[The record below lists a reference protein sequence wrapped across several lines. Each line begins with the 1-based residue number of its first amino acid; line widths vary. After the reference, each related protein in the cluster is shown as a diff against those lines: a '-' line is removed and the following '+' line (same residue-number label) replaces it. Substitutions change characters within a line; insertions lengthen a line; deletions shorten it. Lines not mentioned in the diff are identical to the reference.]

1 MSIVPSSSP
10 SFFKRCLSRICKG
23 ERAGIGKGKNRGA
36 YTKFP
41 KKSASITF
49 FFHPQTIV
57 RLLFKEKN
65 SGFSLWVE
73 GRETR
78 KKSVGNIFHSVSFL
92 YYRNLLQCPTTT
104 KIKHVICADDDS
116 LPHLFHN
123 IFLFFSPRTTLSV
136 SFLGGSRYVSALSF
150 SPFFNIK
157 SRGKKF
163 FKRLIGKRRE
173 SSMLLKKGVGG
184 SIP

>member
-1 MSIVPSSSP
+1 MFHLRLQAFLNVASAEYA
-10 SFFKRCLSRICKG
+10 RG

-41 KKSASITF
+41 KKAPRLLF
-49 FFHPQTIV
+49 LLPQTIV

-65 SGFSLWVE
+65 CGFSLWVE

-123 IFLFFSPRTTLSV
+123 ILLFFSPRTTLSV